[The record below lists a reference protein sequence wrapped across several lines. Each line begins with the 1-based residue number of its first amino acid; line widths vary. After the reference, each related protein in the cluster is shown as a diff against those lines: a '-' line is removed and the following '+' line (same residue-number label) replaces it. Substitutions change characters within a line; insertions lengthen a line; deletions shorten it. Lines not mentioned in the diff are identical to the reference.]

1 MTETE
6 MKVAL
11 IHIKRHIYSKPIKKY
26 IDNLL
31 GTMASPLNSVAITH
45 FKPVHGECSYAA
57 KLYQVTYKMPVY
69 KLDMRC

>member
-1 MTETE
+1 

-26 IDNLL
+26 IDSLL
-31 GTMASPLNSVAITH
+31 GTMTD
-45 FKPVHGECSYAA
+45 FKPAQSECSYSA

>member
-1 MTETE
+1 MMTS
-6 MKVAL
+6 L

-31 GTMASPLNSVAITH
+31 DAH
-45 FKPVHGECSYAA
+45 FKPVQSECSYAA
-57 KLYQVTYKMPVY
+57 RLYQVTYKMPVY

>member
-1 MTETE
+1 MTEHE
-6 MKVAL
+6 MRAAL

-26 IDNLL
+26 IDSLL
-31 GTMASPLNSVAITH
+31 GTMASPLNSVQS
-45 FKPVHGECSYAA
+45 ECSYAA